1 MAVEGTEEQHL
12 AWEQQWRVP
21 AAVAA
26 MLGGV
31 LTLAGAFWRFTLLGG
46 PPRVGV
52 LESLDRATE
61 PGPIGVAGVAAD
73 RDVRVL

>member
-1 MAVEGTEEQHL
+1 
-12 AWEQQWRVP
+12 
-21 AAVAA
+21 

-52 LESLDRATE
+52 LESLDRVTE